1 MCDVT
6 VKRNSLR
13 SNVLPQTG
21 TRGILNKTRFRSSV
35 KRMITNFSSSK
46 FVLWISLVVQ
56 ERKIRLSQKHMLL
69 FFDYTCKKKTSLH
82 FHLFT
87 FSNPLVIYLILKETR
102 RLIQKNTIL
111 ISYSNI
117 IQTSW

>member
-69 FFDYTCKKKTSLH
+69 FFDYTCKKN
-82 FHLFT
+82 LFA
-87 FSNPLVIYLILKETR
+87 FLSIYFFKSSCYYLERNP
-102 RLIQKNTIL
+102 
-111 ISYSNI
+111 
-117 IQTSW
+117 